1 MLSLTPT
8 RSTLPHT
15 SEAETQEWVRKM
27 TAGAQNGVTDFVI
40 CLKPDLTPVGKC
52 GIWQGEEIGFMLA
65 RAHWRKGLAA
75 EALRAVLPYF
85 FSERGM
91 LEIVA
96 DVDPRNTSSM
106 ALLQKLGFVVYDFKE
121 RTFQLG
127 DEWVDSSYLKLTKEQ
142 WNTRN

>member
-1 MLSLTPT
+1 
-8 RSTLPHT
+8 
-15 SEAETQEWVRKM
+15 M